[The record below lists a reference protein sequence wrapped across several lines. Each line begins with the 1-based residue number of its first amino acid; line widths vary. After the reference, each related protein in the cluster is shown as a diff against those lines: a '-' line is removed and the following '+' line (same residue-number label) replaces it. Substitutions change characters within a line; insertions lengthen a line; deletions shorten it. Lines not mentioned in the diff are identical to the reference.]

1 MMISSS
7 RPGSHFLYPSPAEND
22 DIGFHTSL
30 NRKESEVRNTIII
43 FGGVT
48 EKESDVWNTIIILGG

>member
-1 MMISSS
+1 MM
-7 RPGSHFLYPSPAEND
+7 
-22 DIGFHTSL
+22 IGFHTSL

-48 EKESDVWNTIIILGG
+48 EKQSDVWNTIIIFGG